1 MRSSH
6 MNNFNDVD
14 YKLLQNKNESWN
26 CIPYIEELNNFTDEL
41 KDYDENL
48 TNCKYRDLGYF
59 QNVSEKVESKWAFN

>member
-1 MRSSH
+1 

-26 CIPYIEELNNFTDEL
+26 CIPYAEELNNFTDEP

-59 QNVSEKVESKWAFN
+59 QNVSEKVESK